1 MGAVLARAQFTSELG
16 REWEVEIYDLDET
29 GTPTILDFEV
39 AAPGFTIQYES
50 PNDDLL
56 EPIKASKCSTEMI
69 IQPGDT
75 GLEALITDIAQA
87 DDGRY
92 FIIISEATSVYQA
105 YRAYRDHVLSSGG
118 TMFGDIDVTFAAIKA
133 LLPNSTYTPYWWG
146 PILTDMVKE
155 PNTYPTLINLVA
167 TDALGRLKEI
177 DYVDGSG
184 DPPTGRK
191 RFTEIIAE
199 ILELS
204 GNGTQ
209 IVNKDYM
216 KFSTEWYN
224 STHATTS
231 LEPMEY
237 TAVRVENYWTRD
249 DETGNVAAPSCY
261 DVLKSILHDW
271 NARIILSA
279 GYYHIEQAT
288 TYEDLFRDE
297 TIIDDTGDNVSSTSR
312 APYLTIDQT
321 DNIELAG
328 GKREWAKP
336 VIEVKRIYE
345 HRYSAN
351 ILTQQP
357 DYFGSANNV
366 LFPYVAVPLEFAT
379 AGVNKKFI
387 IDGEV
392 ELVITNNTGSDYANA
407 NSLIELALAVVIS
420 NGTTT
425 YYLRKDVWDDE
436 GAATWSTTVGGRY
449 YATVPMGKLL
459 DGEQFRKVFR
469 FSITTP
475 SFTEDDMTGTTF
487 YINYGVS
494 PEIYANFGATAGI
507 GVSIN
512 EIDFD
517 LNPYAG
523 TYNGDTVLQGRTNFM
538 FMGMQG
544 GNNESDVEIQFT
556 ATNTSGT
563 TVNTYDYPQNA
574 LIGSRFKSNF
584 EPGLLRV
591 TADKSTYSVDT
602 GTWDYESVSGT
613 DKFNDLSV
621 LEAMR
626 MKKNPRERKYAT
638 IFAYMNAVD
647 AIAYG
652 LDHYAFCG
660 GKFIANNDRWQG
672 VWEFIGRQTAAITS
686 GSASLPNPA
695 GITGGTT
702 QPTLP
707 NTGGVVAGL
716 AGAVSQGSVNQT
728 IAKGSTITGI
738 TIGAFFKSGVIASGD
753 DITVIS
759 SSTGQSQVFTTTAK
773 VDSGDTSISVSS
785 ATTDFDIG
793 PGDLIVLSAQQQS
806 TNIPTIVTTSISS
819 LLVASGSVS
828 GSGFYYQQNY
838 NGLVFVNIQ
847 FSVSGVSSPTGS
859 VQFQSLNWPIPQAG
873 YRFSY
878 YVDTLA
884 TLSDGIK
891 PMISQSSGNLRLFD
905 ETLTGLDGS
914 EIQTGTKIFATIVY
928 PDSI

>member
-56 EPIKASKCSTEMI
+56 EPIKASKCSAEMI
-69 IQPGDT
+69 INPGDT
-75 GLEALITDIAQA
+75 GLETLITDIAQA

-92 FIIISEATSVYQA
+92 FLIVSEDTTGSYV
-105 YRAYRDHVLSSGG
+105 
-118 TMFGDIDVTFAAIKA
+118 
-133 LLPNSTYTPYWWG
+133 PYWWG

-155 PNTYPTLINLVA
+155 PNAYPTLINLVA

-177 DYVDGSG
+177 EYVDGAG
-184 DPPTGRK
+184 DLPTGLK

-199 ILELS
+199 IMELS
-204 GNGTQ
+204 GNGTDV
-209 IVNKDYM
+209 VNKDYL
-216 KFSTEWYN
+216 KFATQWYH
-224 STHATTS
+224 SSHLTTGR
-231 LEPMEY
+231 EPMEY

-249 DETGNVAAPSCY
+249 DDTGNVAAPNCY

-271 NARIILSA
+271 NARILLTN
-279 GYYHIEQAT
+279 GYYLIEQAT
-288 TYEDLFRDE
+288 SYTTANRRE
-297 TIIDDTGDNVSSTSR
+297 TIIDTSGDNTASSTSQ
-312 APYLTIDQT
+312 AITVVNQST
-321 DNIELAG
+321 VIELAG

-336 VIEVKRIYE
+336 VIEVNRTYE

-366 LFPYVAVPLEFAT
+366 LFPYVAVPLEFAS

-420 NGTTT
+420 NGSTT

-494 PEIYANFGATAGI
+494 PEIYANFGATSGI
-507 GVSIN
+507 GVSMN

-517 LNPYAG
+517 LNPNAG

-556 ATNTSGT
+556 ATNTSGD

-584 EPGLLRV
+584 EPGLLRA
-591 TADKSTYSVDT
+591 TSDKSTYAVDN
-602 GTWDYESVSGT
+602 GRWNFNVISAAYD
-613 DKFNDLSV
+613 FNDLAV
-621 LEAMR
+621 VEALR
-626 MKKNPRERKYAT
+626 MMKVPRERRYAT
-638 IFAYMNAVD
+638 IFGEYNPD
-647 AIAYG
+647 ECLRYG
-652 LDHYAFCG
+652 IISNYYVFCG

-672 VWEFIGRQTAAITS
+672 VWELVERASSGITS
-686 GSASLPNPA
+686 SNISKPNPS
-695 GITGGTT
+695 GITAGTT

-707 NTGGVVAGL
+707 GTGGVIAGL
-716 AGAVSQGSVNQT
+716 ASAVSQGSVNQT

-738 TIGAFFKSGVIASGD
+738 TIGGFFKSGVIGSGD

-759 SSTGQSQVFTTTAK
+759 ASTGQSQVFTTTAR
-773 VDSGDTSISVSS
+773 VDQGDTSISVSS

-793 PGDLIVLSAQQQS
+793 PGDLIVLTAQQQ
-806 TNIPTIVTTSISS
+806 
-819 LLVASGSVS
+819 ASQVNAVEVDNWTPGITVGGGSVTV
-828 GSGFYYQQNY
+828 GAGGQARYYKFQN
-838 NGLVFVNIQ
+838 VVMASATIPI
-847 FSVSGVSSPTGS
+847 STVSSPTGS
-859 VQFQSLNWPIPQAG
+859 
-873 YRFSY
+873 
-878 YVDTLA
+878 LA
-884 TLSDGIK
+884 I
-891 PMISQSSGNLRLFD
+891 
-905 ETLTGLDGS
+905 TGLPYAS
-914 EIQTGTKIFATIVY
+914 EGFTVYIGNAQITNSASGTDIAMIQMGASTTSLFIYKTDSSNAADELTNGCTIRIQIQY
-928 PDSI
+928 LTT